1 MEITCSI
8 DIEASPEV
16 VFYWVGDPERAM
28 SWTSS
33 VSSYKILHKT
43 PDWVGTT
50 FVEVVQD
57 EEGKTEMR
65 GEVIAYEANR
75 SMAFHLE
82 GKFNIADVS
91 YHLEEIESGTRLT
104 QHADIQFK
112 GVLRIM
118 NLFMGSTFKKKILSQ
133 QQSEF
138 EKLKELCEAD
148 GK

>member
-8 DIEASPEV
+8 DIDASPEK

-28 SWTSS
+28 AYTSS

-57 EEGKTEMR
+57 EEGKTEMH
-65 GEVIAYEANR
+65 GKVIAFEPNR

-82 GKFNIADVS
+82 GEYNIADVT
-91 YHLEEIESGTRLT
+91 YHLEVIESGTRLT
-104 QHADIQFK
+104 QHANIQFK
-112 GVLRIM
+112 GVVRIM
-118 NLFMGSTFKKKILSQ
+118 SLFMGSTFKKKILSQ

-148 GK
+148 GN